1 MAAAKWVATVCSM
14 QCASIHPKALQ
25 SGRDPF
31 LPQHGDEADS
41 FIADDTDAARVPAVA
56 GSILVHP
63 PPGWTPMESRELV
76 AIENY
81 LRELGGSLR
90 RLREEAGADGN
101 HKTLVSFIIFLPGR

>member
-1 MAAAKWVATVCSM
+1 MGRDCVLDAM
-14 QCASIHPKALQ
+14 RIHPKALQ

-101 HKTLVSFIIFLPGR
+101 HKTLVSFISFLPGR